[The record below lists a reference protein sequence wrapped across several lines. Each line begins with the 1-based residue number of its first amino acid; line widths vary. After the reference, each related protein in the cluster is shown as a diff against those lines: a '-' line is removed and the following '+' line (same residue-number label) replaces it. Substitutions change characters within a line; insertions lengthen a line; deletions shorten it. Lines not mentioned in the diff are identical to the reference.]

1 MRLAGFY
8 LFAALVALLPV
19 LFPDNYFVIVIGASA
34 GLHVILAV
42 GLNLLMGYAG
52 QISLGHAA
60 FFGMGAYASAILTTR
75 FGWPS
80 LLALAA
86 GLVATGAIA
95 WLLAR
100 PILRL
105 RGHYLAMATLGFG
118 IIVHVIM
125 VQATRW
131 TGGPDGLAGIP
142 PLNLFGWSVEGD
154 LQWYGVIM
162 AAMLLAL
169 WLALNL
175 VDSQAGRA
183 LRAVHGSE
191 FAAQMMGVDT
201 GRAKTQVFVVSA
213 LFAAFAGSLFA
224 HQQAFVSP
232 DSFNLTISVELV
244 TMVVLGGMASTFGAA
259 CGAIALTLLQQGL
272 VVFEDYEMLIHGALL
287 MAVMIFLP
295 QGLFVGLSQG
305 ARRLWAV
312 FRFTRVR

>member
-1 MRLAGFY
+1 MRLVGFY
-8 LFAALVALLPV
+8 LFAACVALLPI
-19 LFPDNYFVIVIGASA
+19 LFPDNYFVIVVGASA